1 MSVTYDGTVYYYL
14 LNAQGD
20 VVGLIDSAGAL
31 VVQYTYDAWGRLLSI
46 THPTDDTTS
55 SQYSALGV
63 NNPLRYRGYVY
74 DTETGLYYLQSR
86 YYNPTW
92 SRFINADSQLTT
104 KNATGVNLFAYCYN
118 NPVMYA
124 DPSGLAPEWWQWA
137 ISGVMF
143 LTGVALIAT
152 GFGSS
157 VGGVLVCAS
166 TNSIV
171 NSYLSEA
178 AGGSS
183 TAGWLGG
190 MITGAFC
197 GIGAGIAGNLLT
209 SATNSVGFACL
220 GKTIAGHGAAFGF
233 GVAGSYAGQITSAAI
248 EGKTLDEKKA
258 LESAL
263 ATGVINCFA
272 GIGAGMGNAI
282 KDMPIIS
289 TTSKVCANTINAGWS
304 VVSETIVDTLSVII
318 NLFG

>member
-1 MSVTYDGTVYYYL
+1 MEKGSTVYSFTYDPAGRPVSISDGSNRYYYV
-14 LNAQGD
+14 LNQQGD
-20 VVGLIDSAGAL
+20 VIGLLNSNAEMI
-31 VVQYTYDAWGRLLSI
+31 VMYVYDAWGRVLA
-46 THPTDDTTS
+46 
-55 SQYSALGV
+55 SADLTASGIGT

-92 SRFINADSQLTT
+92 GRFINADSQLTT

-248 EGKTLDEKKA
+248 EGKTFDEKKPLSQRSRLVLLTA
-258 LESAL
+258 LL
-263 ATGVINCFA
+263 
-272 GIGAGMGNAI
+272 
-282 KDMPIIS
+282 
-289 TTSKVCANTINAGWS
+289 
-304 VVSETIVDTLSVII
+304 VSGQEWVMLLKICR
-318 NLFG
+318 